1 MIHAQSYKEASGK
14 YRNPHEV
21 EEKDGK
27 WFVKESGAP
36 VETKLE
42 KMSKSRYNVVNPDD
56 MCETYG
62 ADALRLYELFMGPLE
77 DGSEWETSGVLGT
90 RRFLDR
96 VWRLV
101 VDENTGELNGKVVD
115 KELDA
120 PDFARS
126 FHGAV
131 KKVTDDIADL
141 KFNTAIAEMMA
152 FVNVATKAKELPK
165 SDLEKFLKVLSPF
178 APHLAEECW
187 ARLGNKKSIMLEEWP
202 KYDESKLAKA
212 QVTLAVQIGG
222 KMRGTFDVAADI
234 SKEDALSSVKADKKF
249 ARYFDGMTIKREIY
263 VPGRLVN
270 FVVAPS

>member
-1 MIHAQSYKEASGK
+1 
-14 YRNPHEV
+14 
-21 EEKDGK
+21 
-27 WFVKESGAP
+27 
-36 VETKLE
+36 
-42 KMSKSRYNVVNPDD
+42 

-101 VDENTGELNGKVVD
+101 VDENTGELNSKLVD
-115 KELDA
+115 NELDA

-126 FHGAV
+126 FHGAI

-152 FVNVATKAKELPK
+152 FVNVATKAKALPK
-165 SDLEKFLKVLSPF
+165 ASFENFLKLLSPF

-187 ARLGNKKSIMLEEWP
+187 ERLGNKKSIMLEEWP
-202 KYDESKLAKA
+202 RYDEAKLAA
-212 QVTLAVQIGG
+212 TQVTLAVQIGG
-222 KMRGTFDVAADI
+222 KMRGTLDVAADI
-234 SKEDALSSVKADKKF
+234 SKEDALSSVKSDEKF

-270 FVVAPS
+270 FVVAPA